1 MNTLLRPV
9 QALHS
14 NLQLLTRA
22 YAFKSDLKI
31 KWVRP
36 EKILCTKAAKSG
48 DRSAF
53 PAVDPKQ
60 YALEFQHS
68 KELETYVFGVES

>member
-1 MNTLLRPV
+1 MNKILLPTTLRTG
-9 QALHS
+9 A
-14 NLQLLTRA
+14 QLISRN

-48 DRSAF
+48 DLSAF
-53 PAVDPKQ
+53 PSVDPKQ
-60 YALEFQHS
+60 YVKEFQQS
-68 KELETYVFGVES
+68 KELET

>member
-1 MNTLLRPV
+1 MNKLLMPPTLRSGV
-9 QALHS
+9 QLIS
-14 NLQLLTRA
+14 RS

-36 EKILCTKAAKSG
+36 EKILCTKAKKSG
-48 DRSAF
+48 DQSPF

-60 YALEFQHS
+60 YVKEFQQS
-68 KELETYVFGVES
+68 KELET